1 MRFLRIFSLVAA
13 LASVF
18 VGVAAALDF
27 NDESEQAPRGEVGML
42 YHFELHSHSGCD
54 DAPYRYVV
62 ESGTLPLGLKLTPQ
76 SYDLPNKVHTGL
88 IDGMPAEGG
97 TWTAWIALKDHCG
110 NSAELLFTF
119 EIWPRRF
126 TISTDA
132 LKPGTVNAPYSATLA
147 TAGVRSNVTWKVS
160 AGSLPAGL
168 TLSSNGSITGTPAA
182 VGSSTFTVTATG
194 VSTDPSADGTRID
207 TKQFTLSVL
216 QPLTASVSRRVAEVG
231 VPFRAT
237 LQGTGGQSPYT
248 WSASGLPAGL
258 TVGGGGTI
266 SGTPVRAGSYLVQL
280 TLTDANGTPLTQD
293 VRFTVA
299 RKLTITTRTL
309 RATVGHSSRLGLG
322 THGGFGRVTWTIVS
336 GRPPAGL
343 ALDRR
348 TGRIIGVARA
358 AGSER
363 VTFRAR
369 DAAGGVSTKTV
380 IVTATG

>member
-1 MRFLRIFSLVAA
+1 
-13 LASVF
+13 
-18 VGVAAALDF
+18 VGRLD
-27 NDESEQAPRGEVGML
+27 
-42 YHFELHSHSGCD
+42 C
-54 DAPYRYVV
+54 
-62 ESGTLPLGLKLTPQ
+62 
-76 SYDLPNKVHTGL
+76 
-88 IDGMPAEGG
+88 
-97 TWTAWIALKDHCG
+97 LKDHCG

-132 LKPGTVNAPYSATLA
+132 LKAGTVNAPYSATLA
-147 TAGVRSNVTWKVS
+147 TAGVRSNVTWKLS

-168 TLSSNGSITGTPAA
+168 ALSSNGGITGTPTA

-237 LQGTGGQSPYT
+237 LKGTGGQSPYT
-248 WSASGLPAGL
+248 WSASGLPVGL
-258 TVGGGGTI
+258 TVDSGGTI
-266 SGTPVRAGSYLVQL
+266 SGTPARAGSYPVQF
-280 TLTDANGTPLTQD
+280 TLTDANGTPLTQN
-293 VRFTVA
+293 VTFTVA
-299 RKLTITTRTL
+299 PKLAITTRSL
-309 RATVGHSSRLGLG
+309 RTTVGHSSRLELRKR
-322 THGGFGRVTWTIVS
+322 GGFGRVTWTIVR
-336 GRPPAGL
+336 GHLPAGL
-343 ALDRR
+343 GLDRR
-348 TGRIIGVARA
+348 TGTIAGAARA

-369 DAAGGVSTKTV
+369 DAAGGVSRKTV